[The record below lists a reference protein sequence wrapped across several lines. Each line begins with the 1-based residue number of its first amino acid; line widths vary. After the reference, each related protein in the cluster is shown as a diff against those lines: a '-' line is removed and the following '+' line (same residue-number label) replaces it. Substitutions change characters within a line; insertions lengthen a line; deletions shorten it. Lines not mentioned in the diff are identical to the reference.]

1 MFRRPCL
8 LLSCLCLCLHLWG
21 PSFTP
26 SPRPRSRTAW
36 EVLDLPRGSDA
47 RAIRQRYRE
56 LVARE
61 HPDKRP
67 DLADADARFAEI
79 TAAYRELMDGPKG
92 PSEEFYGEMRVDMEE
107 MVVDERDNDSLVV
120 LLFIFIWF
128 LIFGALAVGQDGLSW
143 EDCRRNWEW
152 WCSLKGA

>member
-92 PSEEFYGEMRVDMEE
+92 PSEE
-107 MVVDERDNDSLVV
+107 
-120 LLFIFIWF
+120 LLS
-128 LIFGALAVGQDGLSW
+128 DGLSCFRLEFCDVW
-143 EDCRRNWEW
+143 LFMILVDDPHD
-152 WCSLKGA
+152 

>member
-8 LLSCLCLCLHLWG
+8 LLICLCLHLWG
-21 PSFTP
+21 SSFTP
-26 SPRPRSRTAW
+26 PGRPRPLTAW

-67 DLADADARFAEI
+67 ELADADARFAEI
-79 TAAYRELMDGPKG
+79 TTAYRELMDGPKG
-92 PSEEFYGEMRVDMEE
+92 SAEE
-107 MVVDERDNDSLVV
+107 
-120 LLFIFIWF
+120 LLS
-128 LIFGALAVGQDGLSW
+128 GGLSGL
-143 EDCRRNWEW
+143 R
-152 WCSLKGA
+152 LKLCDV